1 MDRMEATF
9 DKESFAKRFAETIRF
24 DGKHVTPELLE
35 DEFRRMDANG
45 DGELSKEELKSVMG
59 DKMDPEDF
67 EAMFVAMDVDH
78 SGTIKFSEF
87 CTFITDLFANLDK

>member
-1 MDRMEATF
+1 MEATF
-9 DKESFAKRFAETIRF
+9 DKESFAKRFAETI
-24 DGKHVTPELLE
+24 GKHDDLTPELLE
-35 DEFRRMDANG
+35 DEFHRMDANG

-59 DKMDPEDF
+59 DKMDLEDF